1 MSTLEDKILGNKQHN
16 YCSSSESGEES
27 GEEAAE
33 EVSGAAS
40 LEKGSNSLLSNNITP
55 ESSKWD
61 GVSTNTGPK
70 GVLKDWQRFKQ
81 LENEKRK
88 EQEAERI
95 ALMKK
100 LSITCKSTLDDEKDK
115 KEELGD
121 EFAELLSDE
130 FLEQYRKQ
138 RMNEMLINSCKLPK
152 FGLLYDLANGEQFLE
167 AIDGENKSVTVIVHI
182 YEEKVGGCKVM
193 NSCLTELSQQ
203 YVQVKF
209 CKLLSTSAGMSS
221 HFKADGVPALL
232 VYKGGQMV
240 GNFVRVTDELG
251 DDFYVGDV
259 ENFLIEHGMIVDKTF
274 VPNIISG
281 PNDNDDDSDLSLE

>member
-27 GEEAAE
+27 GEEGAE
-33 EVSGAAS
+33 EVSAAAS
-40 LEKGSNSLLSNNITP
+40 LEKGRDPLFSNKITP
-55 ESSKWD
+55 KSSKWD

-88 EQEAERI
+88 EQETERLL
-95 ALMKK
+95 LMKK
-100 LSITCKSTLDDEKDK
+100 LSITCKSTLDDEKEK
-115 KEELGD
+115 QEVGD
-121 EFAELLSDE
+121 EFSELLSDE

-138 RMNEMLINSCKLPK
+138 RMHEMLSNSCNLPK
-152 FGLLYDLANGEQFLE
+152 FGVLYDLANGEQFLE

-182 YEEKVGGCKVM
+182 YEDKVSGCKAM
-193 NSCLTELSQQ
+193 NSCLTKLSQE

-209 CKLLSTSAGMSS
+209 CKLLSTSAGMSN
-221 HFKADGVPALL
+221 HFKADGVPAIL

-251 DDFYVGDV
+251 DEFYVGDV

-274 VPNIISG
+274 VPNIVTG
-281 PNDNDDDSDLSLE
+281 TRGNDDDSDVSLE

>member
-27 GEEAAE
+27 GDEGAE
-33 EVSGAAS
+33 EFSGAAS
-40 LEKGSNSLLSNNITP
+40 LDKGLLHSNKIMP
-55 ESSKWD
+55 EPSKWD

-81 LENEKRK
+81 LEIEKRQ
-88 EQEAERI
+88 EQETERL

-100 LSITCKSTLDDEKDK
+100 LSITCKSALDDEREK

-121 EFAELLSDE
+121 EFTDLLTDE

-138 RMNEMLINSCKLPK
+138 RMHEMMSNSCNLPK

-182 YEEKVGGCKVM
+182 YEDKVSSCKAM
-193 NSCLTELSQQ
+193 NSCLSELSQE

-209 CKLLSTSAGMSS
+209 CKLLSTSAGMSN

-240 GNFVRVTDELG
+240 GNFVRVSDELG
-251 DDFYVGDV
+251 DEFYVGDV

-281 PNDNDDDSDLSLE
+281 PKGDDDSDVSLE